1 MSLFVF
7 LRFLFTFAFL
17 KMNVKLSVLSVHL
30 SLKKKKKWNKYEPFN
45 RTLCMTRVFLD
56 LYEEILLIRPS
67 LLKKKEVFWDQSV
80 PSCQIYL
87 FSVPIHHGTIQALWR
102 HQTTVI
108 LLSLKHSV
116 FCCEDVWPAA
126 CSCDFMSVLCWC
138 SCETISN

>member
-1 MSLFVF
+1 MSLFCF

-30 SLKKKKKWNKYEPFN
+30 SLKKKKKMEQIW
-45 RTLCMTRVFLD
+45 T
-56 LYEEILLIRPS
+56 IS
-67 LLKKKEVFWDQSV
+67 LHIVHDEGVPWFIWRNIIDPTITAKKKRGFWDQSV